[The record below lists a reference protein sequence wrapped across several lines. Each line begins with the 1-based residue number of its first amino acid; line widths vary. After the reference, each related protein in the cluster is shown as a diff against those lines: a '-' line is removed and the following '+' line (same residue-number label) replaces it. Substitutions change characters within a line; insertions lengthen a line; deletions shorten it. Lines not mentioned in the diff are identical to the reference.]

1 MSGLQEN
8 ENSSF
13 DFEYWYME
21 QQGQPFHTCQL
32 NATTNRTSN
41 TFSPSTLLSMSVP
54 LCEGPIHALDQA
66 FRHAFF
72 KG

>member
-21 QQGQPFHTCQL
+21 QQGQPFPLPVERHYQQDL
-32 NATTNRTSN
+32 EHLLTSD
-41 TFSPSTLLSMSVP
+41 P
-54 LCEGPIHALDQA
+54 A
-66 FRHAFF
+66 FI
-72 KG
+72 